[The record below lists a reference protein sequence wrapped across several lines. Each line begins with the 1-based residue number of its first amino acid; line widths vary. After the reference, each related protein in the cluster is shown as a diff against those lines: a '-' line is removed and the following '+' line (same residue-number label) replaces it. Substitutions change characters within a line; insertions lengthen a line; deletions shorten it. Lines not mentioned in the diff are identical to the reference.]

1 MSLTDLG
8 LHSLALIAYPGLLSI
23 LLLGLGAELALGRL
37 AREPAGAGLRQR
49 LSKPGNLSLA
59 GRLALLLAAVAATQ
73 LAAPFNPVPAAE
85 RSALLGAVCVAGAG
99 WAIWSGGRADSAR
112 SERGPGGLLV
122 AQLGWSLA
130 LLGPAVAA
138 GTFRPT
144 AIAAIAVPLHL
155 GLKAVAGL
163 LYLLCLPAV
172 LLRFS
177 APPLD
182 WSERATRAALW
193 LPACALGTSVL
204 LPPVGDDL
212 AGILRFGVETAAIAL
227 AAAVL
232 CRLLPRE
239 GRTYRLLLLLLA
251 ASTLGLAAFASRLA

>member
-8 LHSLALIAYPGLLSI
+8 LHSLALIAYPGLVSI
-23 LLLGLGAELALGRL
+23 LLLGLGAELGLGRL
-37 AREPAGAGLRQR
+37 ARQPAGAGPRLR
-49 LSKPGNLSLA
+49 LSRPSNLSLA

-85 RSALLGAVCVAGAG
+85 RSALLAAVCVAGAG
-99 WAIWSGGRADSAR
+99 WASWSDSRSDSGR
-112 SERGPGGLLV
+112 SEREPGGLLL

-138 GTFRPT
+138 GTFHPT
-144 AIAAIAVPLHL
+144 AVAAIAVPLHL

-177 APPLD
+177 APPVD
-182 WSERATRAALW
+182 WSELATRAALW
-193 LPACALGTSVL
+193 LPACALGASVL

-212 AGILRFGVETAAIAL
+212 AGILRFALETATIAL
-227 AAAVL
+227 AAAIL
-232 CRLLPRE
+232 CRLLPRG
-239 GRTYRLLLLLLA
+239 GRAYRLLLLLLA
-251 ASTLGLAAFASRLA
+251 AGTLGLAAFASRLA

>member
-1 MSLTDLG
+1 MNLTDLG
-8 LHSLALIAYPGLLSI
+8 LHSLALIAYPGLLSV
-23 LLLGLGAELALGRL
+23 LGLGLGAEWGLGRL
-37 AREPAGAGLRQR
+37 AREPAGPSLRLR
-49 LSKPGNLSLA
+49 LIRPANLTLA
-59 GRLALLLAAVAATQ
+59 GRLALLLAALAATQ

-85 RSALLGAVCVAGAG
+85 RSALLAVVCVAGAG
-99 WAIWSGGRADSAR
+99 WAILSVGRADSTRA
-112 SERGPGGLLV
+112 ERGPGGLLL
-122 AQLGWSLA
+122 AQFGWSLA

-172 LLRFS
+172 LLRFA
-177 APPLD
+177 APPVD
-182 WSERATRAALW
+182 WPGRAARAALW
-193 LPACALGTSVL
+193 LPSCALGASVL

-212 AGILRFGVETAAIAL
+212 AGALRFALETAAIAL

-232 CRLLPRE
+232 GRLLPAG
-239 GRTYRLLLLLLA
+239 GRTYRLLVLLLA
-251 ASTLGLAAFASRLA
+251 AGTLGLAALASRLG